1 MKDLGQEA
9 RFEHTFQ
16 KALFAVGS
24 ILIILGTAFAVFNMG
39 GADEQGGL
47 LEALSFGFSAV
58 FFALFSGVMIGVGA
72 TLFINGLI
80 LGMKGNKVH
89 MLLAFMFFILS
100 LLISA
105 AVISPAQAST
115 FPMLTLFFSGMA
127 SAGAFLLS
135 AVIFGFSGLLRL
147 YLSRKK

>member
-1 MKDLGQEA
+1 MRQEA

-16 KALFAVGS
+16 KALFAVG
-24 ILIILGTAFAVFNMG
+24 IFLMVFGAAFATLNMG
-39 GADEQGGL
+39 KAGGQ
-47 LEALSFGFSAV
+47 EGVMDALSFGFNSL

-80 LGMKGNKVH
+80 LGFRGSKLH
-89 MLLAFMFFILS
+89 MLLAFSFCVLS

-105 AVISPAQAST
+105 TAISEVRSSSFQ
-115 FPMLTLFFSGMA
+115 MLALFFSGMA

-135 AVIFGFSGLLRL
+135 TVVFGFSGLLRL
-147 YLSRKK
+147 YLASKK

>member
-1 MKDLGQEA
+1 LGQES
-9 RFEHTFQ
+9 RFDHAFQ
-16 KALFAVGS
+16 GALFAVGAFLM
-24 ILIILGTAFAVFNMG
+24 IFGGAFAAANSG
-39 GADEQGGL
+39 GAGSQESL
-47 LEALSFGFSAV
+47 MEALSFGFNSL

-72 TLFINGLI
+72 TLFICGLI

-89 MLLAFMFFILS
+89 VLLAFMFFILS

-105 AVISPAQAST
+105 AVISEVRTST

-147 YLSRKK
+147 YLARKK

>member
-1 MKDLGQEA
+1 LGQEA

-16 KALFAVGS
+16 KALFAVGA
-24 ILIILGTAFAVFNMG
+24 ILMMLGIAFAAFSMG
-39 GADEQGGL
+39 RAGEQGDM
-47 LEALSFGFSAV
+47 LEALSFGFTAV

-72 TLFINGLI
+72 TLFICGLI

-89 MLLAFMFFILS
+89 VLLAFMFFILS

-105 AVISPAQAST
+105 AVISEVRTST

-147 YLSRKK
+147 YLARKK